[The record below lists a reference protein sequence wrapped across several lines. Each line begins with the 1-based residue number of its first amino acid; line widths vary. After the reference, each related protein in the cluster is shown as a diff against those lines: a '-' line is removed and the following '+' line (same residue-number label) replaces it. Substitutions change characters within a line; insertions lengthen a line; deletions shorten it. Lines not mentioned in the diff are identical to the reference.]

1 MAFQPVPVRLSEK
14 GLPHTQAHQL
24 PLGEILMT
32 TIAQTLAPL
41 TATCSFMMTP
51 RNDKFRYDG
60 QLCIDVYA
68 ARSSYAW
75 DANPFTVLTNAG
87 VDYESMKPLVL
98 VSGMGEKVTER
109 HVFGVDSDLPFARL
123 SDEPIFQWLDRV
135 MLLPQAR
142 GVSVVIPADRLTA
155 EQVQHLFNTLS
166 KPKYQAETT
175 AKCVSMF
182 RTPTP
187 DTPAELVAR
196 QKFAAP
202 IVPAPSVAIDHANVA
217 PPITRQPVE
226 PIVRQSESQATE
238 IPTLTTKDYKALYLE
253 NLGIKAPNIKVEH
266 LGILYAALLTQ
277 KNAGV

>member
-1 MAFQPVPVRLSEK
+1 
-14 GLPHTQAHQL
+14 
-24 PLGEILMT
+24 MT

-60 QLCIDVYA
+60 QLCIDVYTD
-68 ARSSYAW
+68 RVSYAW

-87 VDYESMKPLVL
+87 IDYKAMKPLTV
-98 VSGMGEKVTER
+98 VNGMGKKISER
-109 HVFGVDSDLPFARL
+109 HVFGVDSDLPFARRA
-123 SDEPIFQWLDRV
+123 DEPIFQWLDRI
-135 MLLPQAR
+135 MLLPQVR

-187 DTPAELVAR
+187 DTPAELAAR

-202 IVPAPSVAIDHANVA
+202 TIATPSAAIDHANVA
-217 PPITRQPVE
+217 PPIACKPVKPIARQPESQVVE
-226 PIVRQSESQATE
+226 PA
-238 IPTLTTKDYKALYLE
+238 TLTTKDYKVMYLA
-253 NLGIKAPNIKVEH
+253 NLGIKAPNIKVDH
-266 LGILYAALLTQ
+266 LAILYAALLAR
-277 KNAGV
+277 KNSEV